1 MQDLG
6 ADGLVNSGA
15 AGINASGQVVG
26 TASASTS
33 MAFLWSS
40 TDGML
45 NLGTLGGN
53 FSNATG
59 INDQADVVGNSTS
72 TITDTVSHAFT

>member
-1 MQDLG
+1 MEDLG
-6 ADGLVNSGA
+6 ADGLVNSEA
-15 AGINASGQVVG
+15 TGINASGQVVG

-33 MAFLWSS
+33 MAFLWTS

-53 FSNATG
+53 SATPRESM
-59 INDQADVVGNSTS
+59 IWAMSSD
-72 TITDTVSHAFT
+72 FPPPR